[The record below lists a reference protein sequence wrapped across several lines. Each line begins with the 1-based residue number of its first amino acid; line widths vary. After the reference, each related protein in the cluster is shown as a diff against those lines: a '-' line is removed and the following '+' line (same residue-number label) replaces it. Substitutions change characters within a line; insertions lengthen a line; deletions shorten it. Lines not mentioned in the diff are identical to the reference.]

1 MAQTKEQ
8 KQKVIDDLKEKIEK
22 QKSMVFVDFTGLKV
36 KDFSI
41 LRKKMKAVGNEL
53 KVAKKTLLG
62 VVFKKAGLEVEFKK
76 IKGEIAVIFGLKDEF
91 SPAKLSWQFAEANQN
106 LKILG
111 GYFEKKIRTAEEITA
126 LAQLPSKEELLARLV
141 GSIKAPVSGFVG
153 VLNGNLR
160 NLVYI
165 LSQIKVTQ

>member
-8 KQKVIDDLKEKIEK
+8 KQKVLEDLKEKIEK

-36 KDFSI
+36 KDFSG
-41 LRKKMKAVGNEL
+41 LRKRMKAVGNEL

-62 VVFKKAGLEVEFKK
+62 MTFKKAGLEIELKK

-91 SPAKLSWQFAEANQN
+91 SPAKLAYQFSQENQN

-111 GYFEKKIRTAEEITA
+111 GYFEKKVRTAEEITA
-126 LAQLPSKEELLARLV
+126 LAQLPSKEELLAKLL
-141 GSIKAPVSGFVG
+141 GSIKAPVSGFVS

-165 LSQIKVTQ
+165 LSKAKPSI

>member
-8 KQKVIDDLKEKIEK
+8 KQKVLEDLKEKIEK

-36 KDFSI
+36 KDFSS
-41 LRKKMKAVGNEL
+41 LRKRMKAVGNEL

-62 VVFKKAGLEVEFKK
+62 MTFKKAGLEVEFKK

-91 SPAKLSWQFAEANQN
+91 SPAKLAWQFSQENQN

-111 GYFEKKIRTAEEITA
+111 GYFEKKIRTAEEITS
-126 LAQLPSKEELLARLV
+126 LAQLPSKEELLARLI
-141 GSIKAPVSGFVG
+141 GSLSTPISNFVNVLQGNIKGLLY
-153 VLNGNLR
+153 VLNA
-160 NLVYI
+160 
-165 LSQIKVTQ
+165 IKK